1 MLPKCLSSA
10 VIETGAGLG
19 SMFMAQLKASKLSQM
34 GSRLAMPTRNIGIIE
49 AQKEKVAFLLTKM
62 LLLVGDS

>member
-34 GSRLAMPTRNIGIIE
+34 GSRVAMPTGKIGIIE
-49 AQKEKVAFLLTKM
+49 VQKEKVAFLLTKM
-62 LLLVGDS
+62 LLLSGDS